1 VRVNAICPGWFA
13 TEMTDDMLG
22 TGSGSN
28 YIETNTPM
36 QRAGEVHEIDGALLL
51 LASDAGSFMTG
62 SILMV
67 DGGWT
72 AR

>member
-1 VRVNAICPGWFA
+1 MMRVGQVN
-13 TEMTDDMLG
+13 
-22 TGSGSN
+22 
-28 YIETNTPM
+28 
-36 QRAGEVHEIDGALLL
+36 EIDGAVLL

-62 SILMV
+62 SIVMV

>member
-1 VRVNAICPGWFA
+1 
-13 TEMTDDMLG
+13 M
-22 TGSGSN
+22 
-28 YIETNTPM
+28 IEDLTSSENGISFITSNTPM
-36 QRAGEVHEIDGALLL
+36 MRVGQVNEIDGAVLL

-62 SILMV
+62 SIVRV

>member
-1 VRVNAICPGWFA
+1 MMRVGQVN
-13 TEMTDDMLG
+13 
-22 TGSGSN
+22 
-28 YIETNTPM
+28 
-36 QRAGEVHEIDGALLL
+36 EIDGAVLL
-51 LASDAGSFMTG
+51 LASEAGSFMTG

>member
-1 VRVNAICPGWFA
+1 MIEDLTS
-13 TEMTDDMLG
+13 TEN
-22 TGSGSN
+22 GSSF
-28 YIETNTPM
+28 ITSNTPM
-36 QRAGEVHEIDGALLL
+36 MRVGNVNEIDGAALL

-62 SILMV
+62 SIVMV

>member
-1 VRVNAICPGWFA
+1 MIEDITS
-13 TEMTDDMLG
+13 TEN
-22 TGSGSN
+22 GSSF
-28 YIETNTPM
+28 ITSNTPM
-36 QRAGEVHEIDGALLL
+36 MRVGQVNEIDGAVLL
-51 LASDAGSFMTG
+51 LASEAGSFMTG